1 MGKNIGKT
9 VSKNLSGKHDL
20 DQAKRST
27 SKKVIHKIA
36 KATGDL
42 IGNKN
47 ADTYN
52 CENLKKFTT
61 E

>member
-1 MGKNIGKT
+1 MILIKLN
-9 VSKNLSGKHDL
+9 DL
-20 DQAKRST
+20 LQQAI

-47 ADTYN
+47 ADAHN